1 MTVKVDGDPLVVG
14 DVPFTVN
21 LDFRKFLTILFI
33 TNSMDEFCLGCPFIS
48 L

>member
-1 MTVKVDGDPLVVG
+1 MTVKVDGDLLVVG

-21 LDFRKFLTILFI
+21 LKLQKFLTILFV
-33 TNSMDEFCLGCPFIS
+33 TNSMDEFCPDCPFIS